1 MTVDFRTRRDDRVD
15 AVEPVSFFDE
25 ELPRLAASRLD
36 LASRAT
42 RLGLSPL
49 KVVVGTDAWLLDAAD
64 DRVVVRRA
72 RADDPPATWTLDPDQ
87 LGRVVDDLV
96 TPVGLLTAGDLVTGS
111 TGIARV
117 MNWWLVLRSLVDD
130 RPVHLPGDI
139 ELDVDLDRSFTL
151 DDDPDE
157 IRNFLE
163 TAGFLRL
170 REVFTPG
177 EMERISADMDREAPT
192 YHDGDGHSWW
202 ATLADGTR
210 RLVRMQRFDEHS
222 DATAALLRDER
233 PARIRS
239 IVGCGH
245 DVRWDQAN
253 RIEALFKP
261 LDVVEGIS
269 DIPWHADCSLG
280 RHSYECASLT
290 IGISISGAGPGTGQ
304 LRVIAGSHRALCW
317 PSLLDVTTLGLP
329 DVPLATETGDV
340 TVHLSCTLHRA
351 EPPTVAERR
360 VLYTGA
366 ALPAPDPDATAAARA
381 ELYRTSREGA
391 PQRLSQPAAS
401 AGSH

>member
-1 MTVDFRTRRDDRVD
+1 MSIDVRSRRDDHVTRID
-15 AVEPVSFFDE
+15 AVEFFDV
-25 ELPRLAASRLD
+25 ELPGLVERHPELAE
-36 LASRAT
+36 RAT
-42 RLGLSPL
+42 RLGLSAL
-49 KVVVGTDAWLLDAAD
+49 RIVVDENAWLLDAD
-64 DRVVVRRA
+64 GGNVVVRRT
-72 RADDPPATWTLDPDQ
+72 RAGDRGATWRLDADR
-87 LGRVVDDLV
+87 LGRIVQDLV
-96 TPVGLLTAGDLVTGS
+96 TPVGLLTAGDLDTEE

-117 MNWWLVLRSLVDD
+117 MNWWLVLRSLVDG

-139 ELDVDLDRSFTL
+139 DLDVELDRSFTL

-157 IRNFLE
+157 IRSYLE
-163 TAGFLRL
+163 TAGFLRI
-170 REVFTPG
+170 RGVFG
-177 EMERISADMDREAPT
+177 EAEMERISADMDRAAPS

-233 PARIRS
+233 LGQIRA
-239 IVGCGH
+239 VAGCGH

-290 IGISISGAGPGTGQ
+290 MGISISGAGPGTGQ
-304 LRVIAGSHRALCW
+304 LRVVAGSHRVLCW

-329 DVPLATETGDV
+329 DVALATDTGDV

-391 PQRLSQPAAS
+391 PRRLSQPAAS
-401 AGSH
+401 AGYH